1 MTDKTD
7 LKQLAEQMAKHVS
20 SFEDIKAFQKQLMQ
34 SFIDTAL
41 ESEMEEHLG
50 YAKHEKAGK
59 ANSRN
64 GHIKKTVQSDT
75 GELKIG
81 AYPNNCVTAY
91 NPPKRRIS
99 NDRQNRLKTTSRAN
113 GKAR

>member
-50 YAKHEKAGK
+50 YAKHEQAKPTVVMVISKRPYKATR
-59 ANSRN
+59 AS
-64 GHIKKTVQSDT
+64 
-75 GELKIG
+75 LKL
-81 AYPNNCVTAY
+81 
-91 NPPKRRIS
+91 PPQETERVNLNLS
-99 NDRQNRLKTTSRAN
+99 
-113 GKAR
+113 